1 MYGYYDKGDS
11 LLPHLEEVLPR
22 PQQAGACHRHVERLL
37 HVLQHAEHVLCVA
50 AIVDHLAVQQRLQD
64 LGTLGVQR
72 LHAPFELRR
81 HP

>member
-11 LLPHLEEVLPR
+11 LPHLEEVLPR
-22 PQQAGACHRHVERLL
+22 PEQAGACHRHVERLL
-37 HVLQHAEHVLCVA
+37 HLLQLAERLLRVA
-50 AIVDHLAVQQRLQD
+50 ALVDHLAVAQRLQD
-64 LGTLGVQR
+64 PGTLGVQR